1 MFTLPN
7 FRDLEP
13 FIQIDASITE
23 NLFIFCA
30 VANGDRTEILMKI
43 IIAGAGKVGETL
55 AAQLIDEGYDIT
67 MIDTRTEVLEAC
79 VGEYDVIAVQG
90 NCAVVA
96 TLREAGVESAD
107 LLICATG
114 NDEVNLLTSVTAH
127 ALNQNLHT
135 IARIRDPEY
144 AENVIRMR
152 RDFGLSMS
160 FNPEKQAAEE
170 IARLIR
176 YPGFLQRDT
185 FAKGRA
191 EIVEL
196 KLEEGH
202 PLCGVSLSALPT
214 LVKCKVLVCAVLRE
228 GEPIVPTGAFILKE
242 GDRLFVT
249 APTENLSRMLKNLGI
264 VTHKAKHTMV
274 VGGGRISYYLA
285 EILEKSGIDVK
296 IIEKD
301 AERCK
306 QLAEMLSR
314 AEIVCGDVGH
324 RTLLESEGLRQSDA
338 LISLT
343 DLDELN
349 MLVSIYGSGWGVP
362 QVITK
367 LSRVDDSKILDSL
380 PVGSVINPRKLCSSS
395 ILRYVR
401 AMDHKA
407 GAAITVHSLA
417 DGAAEASEFLVT
429 EQTLHCGEALR
440 NIQLKKNI
448 LVAGITRGAET
459 KIPDGNSCFEVGDS
473 VVVVAPS
480 EAEIYELNDI
490 FD

>member
-1 MFTLPN
+1 
-7 FRDLEP
+7 
-13 FIQIDASITE
+13 
-23 NLFIFCA
+23 
-30 VANGDRTEILMKI
+30 MKI

-55 AAQLIDEGYDIT
+55 AAQLSEEKYDVT
-67 MIDTRTEVLEAC
+67 LIDTRTSALEAC
-79 VGEYDVIAVQG
+79 VSAYDVIAICG
-90 NCAVVA
+90 NCAAVT
-96 TLREAGVESAD
+96 TLRDAGVDGAD

-114 NDEVNLLTSVTAH
+114 NDELNLLTSVTAH
-127 ALNQNLHT
+127 ALNQKLHT

-144 AENVIRMR
+144 TENVIHMR
-152 RDFGLSMS
+152 TSFGLSMV

-176 YPGFLQRDT
+176 FPGFLQRDT
-185 FAKGRA
+185 FAKGRT

-196 KLEEGH
+196 KLEENH
-202 PLCGVSLSALPT
+202 PLCGVTLSALPT

-228 GEPIVPTGAFILKE
+228 GEPIIPSGAFVLKE

-249 APTENLSRMLKNLGI
+249 APSENLSRMLKNLGI
-264 VTHKAKHTMV
+264 VTHKAKKTMLI
-274 VGGGRISYYLA
+274 GGGRISYYLA
-285 EILEKSGIDVK
+285 EILTKSGIEVK

-301 AERCK
+301 GARCE
-306 QLAEMLSR
+306 QLAANLPR

-324 RTLLESEGLRQSDA
+324 RTLLESEGLRETDA
-338 LISLT
+338 LITLT

-367 LSRVDDSKILDSL
+367 LSQAEDSKILDSL
-380 PVGSVINPRKLCSSS
+380 PVGSVIRPRKLCSRS

-401 AMDHKA
+401 AMDHKV

-417 DGAAEASEFLVT
+417 EGAVEASEFLVT
-429 EQTLHCGEALR
+429 EQTLHRGKPLR
-440 NIQLKKNI
+440 DIRIKKNI

-459 KIPDGNSCFEVGDS
+459 VIPDGATHFEAGDF

-480 EAEIYELNDI
+480 EAEIDELNDI
-490 FD
+490 FE

>member
-1 MFTLPN
+1 
-7 FRDLEP
+7 
-13 FIQIDASITE
+13 
-23 NLFIFCA
+23 
-30 VANGDRTEILMKI
+30 MKI

-55 AAQLIDEGYDIT
+55 AAQLTAENYNVT
-67 MIDTRTEVLEAC
+67 LIDTRADVLEAC
-79 VGEYDVIAVQG
+79 VSAYDTIAVCG
-90 NCAVVA
+90 NCATIA
-96 TLREAGVESAD
+96 TLRDAGVEGAD
-107 LLICATG
+107 LLISATG

-127 ALNQNLHT
+127 ALNPNLHT

-144 AENVIRMR
+144 NENAVKMR
-152 RDFGLSMS
+152 TSFGLSMV

-176 YPGFLQRDT
+176 FPGFLQRDT
-185 FAKGRA
+185 FAKGRT

-196 KLEEGH
+196 KLDKSH
-202 PLCGVSLSALPT
+202 PLCGVTLSALPT
-214 LVKCKVLVCAVLRE
+214 LVKCKVLICAVLRE
-228 GEPIVPTGAFILKE
+228 GEPIVPSGTFVLHE

-249 APTENLSRMLKNLGI
+249 APSENLSRMLNNLGI
-264 VTHKAKHTMV
+264 VPHKAKQAML

-285 EILEKSGIDVK
+285 EILEKSGIAVK

-301 AERCK
+301 AERCH
-306 QLAEMLSR
+306 QLATMLAR
-314 AEIVCGDVGH
+314 TEIVCGDVGH
-324 RTLLESEGLRQSDA
+324 RTLLESEGLRGSDA
-338 LISLT
+338 LITLT

-367 LSRVDDSKILDSL
+367 LSHAEDSKILDSL
-380 PVGSVINPRKLCSSS
+380 PVGSVIRPRNLCSRS

-417 DGAAEASEFLVT
+417 EGSVEASEFLVT
-429 EQTLHCGEALR
+429 EKTLHRGKALR
-440 NIQLKKNI
+440 DIRVKKNI
-448 LVAGITRGAET
+448 LVASITRGADT
-459 KIPDGNSCFEVGDS
+459 VIPDGTSHFEAGDF

-480 EAEIYELNDI
+480 EANIDELNDI

>member
-1 MFTLPN
+1 
-7 FRDLEP
+7 
-13 FIQIDASITE
+13 
-23 NLFIFCA
+23 
-30 VANGDRTEILMKI
+30 MKI

-55 AAQLIDEGYDIT
+55 AGQLTDEGYDVT

-79 VGEYDVIAVQG
+79 VGEYDVIAVHG
-90 NCAVVA
+90 NCAGVG
-96 TLREAGVESAD
+96 TLREAGIENAD

-127 ALNQNLHT
+127 ALNKKLHT

-152 RDFGLSMS
+152 KDFGLSMA

-185 FAKGRA
+185 FAKGST

-196 KLEEGH
+196 KLEENH
-202 PLCGVSLSALPT
+202 PLCGVSLSALPA

-228 GEPIVPTGAFILKE
+228 GEPIVPTGSFTLKD

-264 VTHKAKHTMV
+264 VAHKAKHVMV
-274 VGGGRISYYLA
+274 VGGGRISYYLS
-285 EILEKSGIDVK
+285 EILEKSGVGVK

-301 AERCK
+301 AVRCE
-306 QLAEMLSR
+306 QLASMLSR

-324 RTLLESEGLRQSDA
+324 RTLLESEGLRESDA

-367 LSRVDDSKILDSL
+367 LSRVEDSKILDSL
-380 PVGSVINPRKLCSSS
+380 PVGSIISPRKLCSRS

-417 DGAAEASEFLVT
+417 DGAVEASEFLVT
-429 EQTLHCGEALR
+429 EETLHCGKTLR
-440 NIQLKKNI
+440 DIKIKKNI
-448 LVAGITRGAET
+448 LVAGITRGADT
-459 KIPDGNSCFEVGDS
+459 NIPDGDSKFEVGDF
-473 VVVVAPS
+473 VVVIAPS
-480 EAEIYELNDI
+480 EAGISELNDI
-490 FD
+490 FA

>member
-1 MFTLPN
+1 
-7 FRDLEP
+7 
-13 FIQIDASITE
+13 
-23 NLFIFCA
+23 
-30 VANGDRTEILMKI
+30 MKI

-55 AAQLIDEGYDIT
+55 AAQLSEEKYDVT
-67 MIDTRTEVLEAC
+67 LIDTRTSALEAC
-79 VGEYDVIAVQG
+79 VSAYDVIAICG
-90 NCAVVA
+90 NCAAVA
-96 TLREAGVESAD
+96 TLRDAGIENAD

-127 ALNQNLHT
+127 ALNHRLHT

-144 AENVIRMR
+144 TENVIHMR
-152 RDFGLSMS
+152 TSFGLSMV

-176 YPGFLQRDT
+176 FPGFLQRDT
-185 FAKGRA
+185 FAKGRT

-196 KLEEGH
+196 KLEENH
-202 PLCGVSLSALPT
+202 PLCGVTLSALPT
-214 LVKCKVLVCAVLRE
+214 LVKCKVLICAVLRE
-228 GEPIVPTGAFILKE
+228 GEPIIPSGAFVLKE

-249 APTENLSRMLKNLGI
+249 APSENLSRMLKNLGI
-264 VTHKAKHTMV
+264 VTHKAKQTMLI
-274 VGGGRISYYLA
+274 GGGRISYYLA
-285 EILEKSGIDVK
+285 EILTKSGIEVK

-301 AERCK
+301 NARCE
-306 QLAEMLSR
+306 QLAANLPR

-324 RTLLESEGLRQSDA
+324 RTLLESEGLRETDA
-338 LISLT
+338 LITLT

-367 LSRVDDSKILDSL
+367 LSQAEDSKILDSL
-380 PVGSVINPRKLCSSS
+380 PVGSVIRPRKLCSRS

-401 AMDHKA
+401 AIDRKA

-417 DGAAEASEFLVT
+417 DGAVEASEFLVT
-429 EQTLHCGEALR
+429 EETLHRGKPLR
-440 NIQLKKNI
+440 DIRVKKNI

-459 KIPDGNSCFEVGDS
+459 VIPDGASQFEAGDF

-480 EAEIYELNDI
+480 EAEIDELNDI
-490 FD
+490 FE

>member
-1 MFTLPN
+1 
-7 FRDLEP
+7 
-13 FIQIDASITE
+13 
-23 NLFIFCA
+23 
-30 VANGDRTEILMKI
+30 MKI

-55 AAQLIDEGYDIT
+55 AAQLSEEKYDVT
-67 MIDTRTEVLEAC
+67 LIDTRTSALEAC
-79 VGEYDVIAVQG
+79 VSAYDVIAICG
-90 NCAVVA
+90 NCAAVA
-96 TLREAGVESAD
+96 TLRDAGVDGAD

-114 NDEVNLLTSVTAH
+114 NDELNLLTSVTAH
-127 ALNQNLHT
+127 ALNQKLHT

-144 AENVIRMR
+144 TENVIHMR
-152 RDFGLSMS
+152 TSFGLSMV

-176 YPGFLQRDT
+176 FPGFLQRDT
-185 FAKGRA
+185 FAKGRT

-196 KLEEGH
+196 KLEENH
-202 PLCGVSLSALPT
+202 PLCGVTLSALPT

-228 GEPIVPTGAFILKE
+228 GEPIIPSGAFVLKE

-249 APTENLSRMLKNLGI
+249 APSENLSRMLKNLGI
-264 VTHKAKHTMV
+264 VTHKAKKTMLI
-274 VGGGRISYYLA
+274 GGGRISYYLA
-285 EILEKSGIDVK
+285 EILTKSGIEVK

-301 AERCK
+301 GARCE
-306 QLAEMLSR
+306 QLAANLPR

-324 RTLLESEGLRQSDA
+324 RTLLESEGLRETDA
-338 LISLT
+338 LITLT

-367 LSRVDDSKILDSL
+367 LSQAEDSKILDSL
-380 PVGSVINPRKLCSSS
+380 PVGSVIRPRKLCSRS

-401 AMDHKA
+401 AMDHKV

-417 DGAAEASEFLVT
+417 EGAVEASEFLVT
-429 EQTLHCGEALR
+429 EQTLHRGKPLR
-440 NIQLKKNI
+440 DIRIKKNI

-459 KIPDGNSCFEVGDS
+459 VIPDGASQFEAGDF

-480 EAEIYELNDI
+480 EAEIDELNDI
-490 FD
+490 FE

>member
-1 MFTLPN
+1 
-7 FRDLEP
+7 
-13 FIQIDASITE
+13 
-23 NLFIFCA
+23 
-30 VANGDRTEILMKI
+30 MKI

-55 AAQLIDEGYDIT
+55 TAQLTEEGYDIT
-67 MIDTRTEVLEAC
+67 LIDRRTELLQDC
-79 VGEYDVIAVQG
+79 VGEYDVIAICG
-90 NCAVVA
+90 NCATAA
-96 TLREAGVESAD
+96 TLRDAGIESAD

-127 ALNQNLHT
+127 ALNKKLHT

-144 AENVIRMR
+144 AVNAIRMR
-152 RDFGLSMS
+152 ANFGLSMV

-176 YPGFLQRDT
+176 FPGFLQRDT
-185 FAKGRA
+185 FAKGRT

-196 KLEEGH
+196 KLDEHH
-202 PLCGVSLSALPT
+202 PLCGVSLSALPSF
-214 LVKCKVLVCAVLRE
+214 VKCKVLVCAVLRE
-228 GEPIVPTGAFILKE
+228 GKPIIPSGTFVLEE
-242 GDRLFVT
+242 GDRLLVT
-249 APTENLSRMLKNLGI
+249 APTENLSQMLKNLKI
-264 VTHKAKHTMV
+264 VTHKAKQVML

-285 EILEKSGIDVK
+285 EILDRSGVDVK

-301 AERCK
+301 AERCE
-306 QLAEMLSR
+306 QLAAMLSR

-324 RTLLESEGLRQSDA
+324 RTLLESEGLRETDA

-343 DLDELN
+343 DMDELN
-349 MLVSIYGSGWGVP
+349 MLVSIYGTNWGVP

-367 LSRVDDSKILDSL
+367 LSHVEDSKILGSL
-380 PVGSVINPRKLCSSS
+380 PVGSVISPRKLSSRS

-401 AMDHKA
+401 AMDHQA

-417 DGAAEASEFLVT
+417 EGAVEASEFLVT
-429 EQTLHCGEALR
+429 EATMYCGKPLR
-440 NIQLKKNI
+440 EIRLKKNI

-459 KIPDGNSCFEVGDS
+459 KIPDGNSHFEVGDS

-480 EAEIYELNDI
+480 EAEIYELNNI
-490 FD
+490 FV

>member
-1 MFTLPN
+1 
-7 FRDLEP
+7 
-13 FIQIDASITE
+13 
-23 NLFIFCA
+23 
-30 VANGDRTEILMKI
+30 MKI

-55 AAQLIDEGYDIT
+55 AEQLTAENYDIT
-67 MIDTRTEVLEAC
+67 LIDTNTEVLQAC
-79 VGEYDVIAVQG
+79 VSEYDVIAIQG
-90 NCAVVA
+90 NCASVA
-96 TLREAGVESAD
+96 TLRDAGIQSAD

-127 ALNQNLHT
+127 ALNKNLHT

-144 AENVIRMR
+144 SENAILMR
-152 RDFGLSMS
+152 RDFGLSMV

-185 FAKGRA
+185 FAKGST

-196 KLEEGH
+196 KLDEGH
-202 PLCGVSLSALPT
+202 PLCGATLSAMPT
-214 LVKCKVLVCAVLRE
+214 LVKCKVLICAVLR
-228 GEPIVPTGAFILKE
+228 GGTPIIPSGTFVLKE
-242 GDRLFVT
+242 GDRIFVT
-249 APTENLSRMLKNLGI
+249 APTENLSLMLKNLGV
-264 VTHKAKHTMV
+264 VTHKAKQTML

-285 EILEKSGIDVK
+285 GILERSGIDVK
-296 IIEKD
+296 IIEKNS
-301 AERCK
+301 ARCE
-306 QLAEMLSR
+306 QLAQMLAR
-314 AEIVCGDVGH
+314 AEIVCGDVSH

-367 LSRVDDSKILDSL
+367 LSQVEDSKILDSL
-380 PVGSVINPRKLCSSS
+380 PVGSVIRPRRLCSRS

-407 GAAITVHSLA
+407 GAAITVHSIA
-417 DGAAEASEFLVT
+417 EGAVEASEFLVT
-429 EQTLHCGEALR
+429 EETLHCGKALR
-440 NIQLKKNI
+440 EIKIKKNI
-448 LVAGITRGAET
+448 LVAGITRGAST
-459 KIPDGNSCFEVGDS
+459 KIPDGNSRFEVGDF

-480 EAEIYELNDI
+480 EAGIDELNDI
-490 FD
+490 FA

>member
-1 MFTLPN
+1 
-7 FRDLEP
+7 
-13 FIQIDASITE
+13 
-23 NLFIFCA
+23 
-30 VANGDRTEILMKI
+30 MKI

-55 AAQLIDEGYDIT
+55 AAQLSEEKYDVT
-67 MIDTRTEVLEAC
+67 LIDTRTSALEAC
-79 VGEYDVIAVQG
+79 VSAYDVIAICG
-90 NCAVVA
+90 NCAAVT
-96 TLREAGVESAD
+96 TLRDAGVDGAD

-114 NDEVNLLTSVTAH
+114 NDELNLLTSVTAH
-127 ALNQNLHT
+127 ALNQKLHT

-144 AENVIRMR
+144 TENVIHMR
-152 RDFGLSMS
+152 TSFGLSMV

-176 YPGFLQRDT
+176 FPGFLQRDT
-185 FAKGRA
+185 FAKGRT

-196 KLEEGH
+196 KLEENH
-202 PLCGVSLSALPT
+202 PLCGVTLSALPT

-228 GEPIVPTGAFILKE
+228 GEPIIPSGTFVLKE

-249 APTENLSRMLKNLGI
+249 APSENLSRMLKNLGI
-264 VTHKAKHTMV
+264 VTHKAKKTMLI
-274 VGGGRISYYLA
+274 GGGRISYYLA
-285 EILEKSGIDVK
+285 EILTKSGIEVK

-301 AERCK
+301 GARCE
-306 QLAEMLSR
+306 QLAANLPR

-324 RTLLESEGLRQSDA
+324 RTLLESEGLRETDA
-338 LISLT
+338 LITLT

-367 LSRVDDSKILDSL
+367 LSQAEDSKILDSL
-380 PVGSVINPRKLCSSS
+380 PVGSVIRPRKLCSRS

-401 AMDHKA
+401 AMDHKV

-417 DGAAEASEFLVT
+417 EGAVEASEFLVT
-429 EQTLHCGEALR
+429 EQTLHRGKPLR
-440 NIQLKKNI
+440 DIRIKKNI

-459 KIPDGNSCFEVGDS
+459 VIPDGASQFEAGDF

-480 EAEIYELNDI
+480 EAEIDELNDI
-490 FD
+490 FE

>member
-1 MFTLPN
+1 
-7 FRDLEP
+7 
-13 FIQIDASITE
+13 
-23 NLFIFCA
+23 
-30 VANGDRTEILMKI
+30 MKI

-55 AAQLIDEGYDIT
+55 AGQLTDEGYDVT

-79 VGEYDVIAVQG
+79 VGEYDVIAVHG
-90 NCAVVA
+90 NCAGVG
-96 TLREAGVESAD
+96 TLREAGIENAD

-127 ALNQNLHT
+127 ALNKKLHT

-152 RDFGLSMS
+152 KDFGLSMA

-185 FAKGRA
+185 FAKGST

-196 KLEEGH
+196 KLEENH
-202 PLCGVSLSALPT
+202 PLCGVSLSALPA

-228 GEPIVPTGAFILKE
+228 GEPIIPTGSFVLRE
-242 GDRLFVT
+242 GDRLLVT
-249 APTENLSRMLKNLGI
+249 APSENLSLMLKNLKI
-264 VTHKAKHTMV
+264 VTHKAKQAILI
-274 VGGGRISYYLA
+274 GGSRISYYLA
-285 EILEKSGIDVK
+285 ELLHKSGVRTK

-301 AERCK
+301 EERCRT
-306 QLAEMLSR
+306 LAAALPYS
-314 AEIVCGDVGH
+314 EIICGDVAH
-324 RTLLESEGLRQSDA
+324 RTLLESEGLKEADA

-349 MLVSIYGSGWGVP
+349 MLVSVYGSNWGVP

-367 LSRVDDSKILDSL
+367 LSHVEDSKILDSL
-380 PVGSVINPRKLCSSS
+380 PVGSVIFPRKLCSRT

-401 AMDHKA
+401 AMNHQA

-417 DGAAEASEFLVT
+417 EGAVEASEFLVT
-429 EQTLHCGEALR
+429 EETLHRGEMLKDIR
-440 NIQLKKNI
+440 IKKNI
-448 LVAGITRGAET
+448 LIAGITRGADT
-459 KIPDGNSCFEVGDS
+459 KIPDGASHFEIGDF
-473 VVVVAPS
+473 VVVVSPS
-480 EAEIYELNDI
+480 EAGICELNDI
-490 FD
+490 FA

>member
-1 MFTLPN
+1 
-7 FRDLEP
+7 LEP

-55 AAQLIDEGYDIT
+55 AGQLTDEGYNVT

-79 VGEYDVIAVQG
+79 VGEYDVIAVHG
-90 NCAVVA
+90 NCAGVG
-96 TLREAGVESAD
+96 TLREAGIENAD

-127 ALNQNLHT
+127 ALNKKLHT

-152 RDFGLSMS
+152 KDFGLSMA

-185 FAKGRA
+185 FAKGST

-196 KLEEGH
+196 KLEENH
-202 PLCGVSLSALPT
+202 PLCGVSLSALPA

-228 GEPIVPTGAFILKE
+228 GEPIVPTGSFTLKD

-264 VTHKAKHTMV
+264 VAHKAKHVMV
-274 VGGGRISYYLA
+274 VGGGRISYYLS
-285 EILEKSGIDVK
+285 EILEKSGVGVK

-301 AERCK
+301 AVRCE
-306 QLAEMLSR
+306 QLASMLSR

-324 RTLLESEGLRQSDA
+324 RTLLESEGLRESDA

-367 LSRVDDSKILDSL
+367 LSHVEDSKILDSL
-380 PVGSVINPRKLCSSS
+380 PVGSIISPRKLCSRS

-417 DGAAEASEFLVT
+417 DGAVEASEFLVT
-429 EQTLHCGEALR
+429 EETLHCGKTLR
-440 NIQLKKNI
+440 DIKIKKNI
-448 LVAGITRGAET
+448 LVAGITRGADT
-459 KIPDGNSCFEVGDS
+459 NIPDGDSKFEVGDF
-473 VVVVAPS
+473 VVVIAPS
-480 EAEIYELNDI
+480 EAGISELNDI
-490 FD
+490 FA